1 MGQLSKLK
9 QTMTNTANTII
20 HSKLVMN
27 IMIVI
32 CLLNLIGYIMMRRY
46 NAIIL
51 GLLAGVIITRFS
63 KNKTVIM
70 MATLCIVNFF
80 ITGSIVKEGYR
91 RRRRRRG
98 RANNKR
104 GRRGKRGKRGVK
116 ESFTNEG
123 DENEDDYEED
133 DYEDEEEMNE
143 EEMNDDEE
151 EDEEESDFSET
162 TEMDAFENGTISSK
176 KADKTID
183 YAATV
188 ETAYDDL
195 NNILGG
201 EGIKNL
207 TNDTQNLVSQQK
219 QLSEAMQG
227 MEPLIKNFG
236 PLMNQATKMMK
247 TMGNSGLTKLVKG
260 N

>member
-1 MGQLSKLK
+1 
-9 QTMTNTANTII
+9 
-20 HSKLVMN
+20 
-27 IMIVI
+27 
-32 CLLNLIGYIMMRRY
+32 
-46 NAIIL
+46 
-51 GLLAGVIITRFS
+51 
-63 KNKTVIM
+63 M
-70 MATLCIVNFF
+70 MATLFIVNFF
-80 ITGSIVKEGYR
+80 ITGSIVKEGME
-91 RRRRRRG
+91 G
-98 RANNKR
+98 NKSN
-104 GRRGKRGKRGVK
+104 KLKQK
-116 ESFTNEG
+116 K
-123 DENEDDYEED
+123 ENEVKDNDDD
-133 DYEDEEEMNE
+133 EDE
-143 EEMNDDEE
+143 D
-151 EDEEESDFSET
+151 EDEIEQEDSDFSET
-162 TEMDAFENGTISSK
+162 SEMTAFDRRKNDTISSK

-236 PLMNQATKMMK
+236 PLMNQATEMMK

>member
-1 MGQLSKLK
+1 MSE
-9 QTMTNTANTII
+9 
-20 HSKLVMN
+20 
-27 IMIVI
+27 
-32 CLLNLIGYIMMRRY
+32 Y
-46 NAIIL
+46 
-51 GLLAGVIITRFS
+51 
-63 KNKTVIM
+63 KT
-70 MATLCIVNFF
+70 
-80 ITGSIVKEGYR
+80 
-91 RRRRRRG
+91 
-98 RANNKR
+98 
-104 GRRGKRGKRGVK
+104 
-116 ESFTNEG
+116 
-123 DENEDDYEED
+123 DD
-133 DYEDEEEMNE
+133 EDEIEQ
-143 EEMNDDEE
+143 
-151 EDEEESDFSET
+151 EDSDFSET
-162 TEMDAFENGTISSK
+162 SEMTAFDRRKNDTISSK

-236 PLMNQATKMMK
+236 PLMNQATEMMK

>member
-1 MGQLSKLK
+1 
-9 QTMTNTANTII
+9 
-20 HSKLVMN
+20 
-27 IMIVI
+27 
-32 CLLNLIGYIMMRRY
+32 MMRRY

-51 GLLAGVIITRFS
+51 GLLAGGVITRFS

-70 MATLCIVNFF
+70 MATLFIVNFF
-80 ITGSIVKEGYR
+80 ITGSIVKEGME
-91 RRRRRRG
+91 G
-98 RANNKR
+98 NKSN
-104 GRRGKRGKRGVK
+104 KLKQK
-116 ESFTNEG
+116 K
-123 DENEDDYEED
+123 ENEVKDNDDD
-133 DYEDEEEMNE
+133 EDE
-143 EEMNDDEE
+143 D
-151 EDEEESDFSET
+151 EDEDEIEQEDSDFSET
-162 TEMDAFENGTISSK
+162 SEMTAFDRRKNDTISSK

-236 PLMNQATKMMK
+236 PLMNQATEMMK

>member
-9 QTMTNTANTII
+9 QTMTNTAKTII

-51 GLLAGVIITRFS
+51 GLLAGGVITRFS

-70 MATLCIVNFF
+70 MATLFIVNFF
-80 ITGSIVKEGYR
+80 ITGSIVKEGME
-91 RRRRRRG
+91 G
-98 RANNKR
+98 NKSN
-104 GRRGKRGKRGVK
+104 KLKQK
-116 ESFTNEG
+116 K
-123 DENEDDYEED
+123 ENEVKDND
-133 DYEDEEEMNE
+133 EDE
-143 EEMNDDEE
+143 D
-151 EDEEESDFSET
+151 EDEDEIEQEDSDFSET
-162 TEMDAFENGTISSK
+162 SEMTAFDRRKNDTISSK

-236 PLMNQATKMMK
+236 PLMNQATEMMK

>member
-9 QTMTNTANTII
+9 QTMTNTAKTII

-51 GLLAGVIITRFS
+51 GLLAGGVITRFS

-70 MATLCIVNFF
+70 MATLFIVNFF
-80 ITGSIVKEGYR
+80 ITGSIVKEGME
-91 RRRRRRG
+91 G
-98 RANNKR
+98 NKSSN
-104 GRRGKRGKRGVK
+104 KLKQK
-116 ESFTNEG
+116 K
-123 DENEDDYEED
+123 ENEVKDNDDD
-133 DYEDEEEMNE
+133 EDE
-143 EEMNDDEE
+143 D
-151 EDEEESDFSET
+151 EDEIEQEDSDFSET
-162 TEMDAFENGTISSK
+162 SEMTAFDRRKNDTISSK

-236 PLMNQATKMMK
+236 PLMNQATEMMK

>member
-9 QTMTNTANTII
+9 QTMTNTAKTII

-51 GLLAGVIITRFS
+51 GLLAGGVITRFS

-70 MATLCIVNFF
+70 MATLFIVNFF
-80 ITGSIVKEGYR
+80 ITGSIVKEGME
-91 RRRRRRG
+91 G
-98 RANNKR
+98 NKSN
-104 GRRGKRGKRGVK
+104 KLKQK
-116 ESFTNEG
+116 K
-123 DENEDDYEED
+123 ENEVKDNDDD
-133 DYEDEEEMNE
+133 EDE
-143 EEMNDDEE
+143 D
-151 EDEEESDFSET
+151 EDEDEIEQEDSDFSET
-162 TEMDAFENGTISSK
+162 SEMTAFDRRKNDTISSK

-236 PLMNQATKMMK
+236 PLMNQATEMMK

>member
-9 QTMTNTANTII
+9 QTAVKISKNII

-46 NAIIL
+46 NAIMF
-51 GLLAGVIITRFS
+51 GLLAGGVITQFS

-70 MATLCIVNFF
+70 MATLFIVNFF
-80 ITGSIVKEGYR
+80 ITGSIVKEGMD
-91 RRRRRRG
+91 G
-98 RANNKR
+98 SKGKIKLKQKKRAIS
-104 GRRGKRGKRGVK
+104 K
-116 ESFTNEG
+116 ETNIEK
-123 DENEDDYEED
+123 
-133 DYEDEEEMNE
+133 EDELNSEDNDDV
-143 EEMNDDEE
+143 DDEE
-151 EDEEESDFSET
+151 IDQEDDDFIETSEI
-162 TEMDAFENGTISSK
+162 DAFDTRKNNTALSK
-176 KADKTID
+176 KSDKTID

-219 QLSEAMQG
+219 QLAEAMQG

-236 PLMNQATKMMK
+236 PLMNQATSMMK
-247 TMGNSGLTKLVKG
+247 TMGNSGLANLVKG

>member
-9 QTMTNTANTII
+9 QTMTNTAKTII

-32 CLLNLIGYIMMRRY
+32 CLINLIGYIMMRRY

-51 GLLAGVIITRFS
+51 GLLAGGVITRFS

-70 MATLCIVNFF
+70 MATLFIVNFF
-80 ITGSIVKEGYR
+80 ITGSIVKEGME
-91 RRRRRRG
+91 G
-98 RANNKR
+98 NKSN
-104 GRRGKRGKRGVK
+104 KLKQK
-116 ESFTNEG
+116 K
-123 DENEDDYEED
+123 ENEVKDNDDD
-133 DYEDEEEMNE
+133 EDE
-143 EEMNDDEE
+143 D
-151 EDEEESDFSET
+151 EDEDEIEQEDSDFSET
-162 TEMDAFENGTISSK
+162 SEMTAFDRRKNDTISSK

-236 PLMNQATKMMK
+236 PLMNQATEMMK

>member
-1 MGQLSKLK
+1 MGQLSKIK
-9 QTMTNTANTII
+9 QTMTNTAKTII

-51 GLLAGVIITRFS
+51 GLLAGGVITRFS

-70 MATLCIVNFF
+70 MATLFIVNFF
-80 ITGSIVKEGYR
+80 ITGSIVKEGME
-91 RRRRRRG
+91 G
-98 RANNKR
+98 NKSSN
-104 GRRGKRGKRGVK
+104 KLKQKNENKVK
-116 ESFTNEG
+116 DN
-123 DENEDDYEED
+123 D
-133 DYEDEEEMNE
+133 EDE
-143 EEMNDDEE
+143 D
-151 EDEEESDFSET
+151 EDEDEIEQEDSDFSET
-162 TEMDAFENGTISSK
+162 SKMTAFDRRKNDTLSSK

-236 PLMNQATKMMK
+236 PLMNQATEMMK

>member
-9 QTMTNTANTII
+9 QTMTNTAKTII

-51 GLLAGVIITRFS
+51 GLLAGGVITRFS

-70 MATLCIVNFF
+70 MATLFIVNFF
-80 ITGSIVKEGYR
+80 ITGSIVKEGME
-91 RRRRRRG
+91 G
-98 RANNKR
+98 NKSN
-104 GRRGKRGKRGVK
+104 KLKQK
-116 ESFTNEG
+116 K
-123 DENEDDYEED
+123 ENEVKDNDDD
-133 DYEDEEEMNE
+133 EDE
-143 EEMNDDEE
+143 D
-151 EDEEESDFSET
+151 EDEIEQEDSDFSET
-162 TEMDAFENGTISSK
+162 SEMTAFDRRKNDTISSK

-236 PLMNQATKMMK
+236 PLMNQATEMMK

>member
-51 GLLAGVIITRFS
+51 GLLAGGIITRFS

-70 MATLCIVNFF
+70 MVTLFIVNFF

-91 RRRRRRG
+91 RRRRG
-98 RANNKR
+98 RANNKN
-104 GRRGKRGKRGVK
+104 KKGKRGVK

-123 DENEDDYEED
+123 DEDEDDYEED

-151 EDEEESDFSET
+151 EEDEEESDFSET
-162 TEMDAFENGTISSK
+162 TEMDAFENGAISSK

-236 PLMNQATKMMK
+236 PLMNQATEMMK